1 MLPTKVRTSWSRTKF
16 SRSNQFGITFYQS
29 RKINKL
35 CEEFWS
41 FSNECCKECW
51 GSKVYSGK
59 NFSQT
64 LGHLARTRLHQIG
77 RQAMQT
83 GNYFSYFT
91 DESIWKLEKVSLT
104 RWREQR
110 EHFSQRKRTE
120 NRILDR
126 QPIYAAISD
135 ETQMLITQKQ
145 CSSDN
150 AHHQTA
156 ISDHEFAVVLR

>member
-1 MLPTKVRTSWSRTKF
+1 
-16 SRSNQFGITFYQS
+16 
-29 RKINKL
+29 
-35 CEEFWS
+35 
-41 FSNECCKECW
+41 
-51 GSKVYSGK
+51 
-59 NFSQT
+59 
-64 LGHLARTRLHQIG
+64 
-77 RQAMQT
+77 MQT
-83 GNYFSYFT
+83 GSYFSYFT
-91 DESIWKLEKVSLT
+91 NESIWKIGNLKKFLLQD
-104 RWREQR
+104 EQR